1 MSDPSNVIAIVDDDK
16 DVREVLSALFEL
28 SGYEVE
34 TFGSGAGFLEQIGF
48 DRFACLVVDLKMPG
62 MTGLELVAKLG
73 IRGTR
78 IPTLLIT
85 GATNEEVR
93 RQAANSGIMTGMQK
107 PISHRKLLRFAA
119 LSTQ

>member
-1 MSDPSNVIAIVDDDK
+1 MSESPNVIAIVDDDE
-16 DVREVLSALFEL
+16 DVREVLSALFDL

-34 TFGSGAGFLEQIGF
+34 TFGSGSGFLEQVGF

-62 MTGLELVAKLG
+62 MTGLKLVAELG
-73 IRGTR
+73 SRGVR

-93 RQAANSGIMTGMQK
+93 RQAASSGIMTVLQK
-107 PISHRKLLRFAA
+107 PISYRELLRFAA
-119 LSTQ
+119 ISTQ